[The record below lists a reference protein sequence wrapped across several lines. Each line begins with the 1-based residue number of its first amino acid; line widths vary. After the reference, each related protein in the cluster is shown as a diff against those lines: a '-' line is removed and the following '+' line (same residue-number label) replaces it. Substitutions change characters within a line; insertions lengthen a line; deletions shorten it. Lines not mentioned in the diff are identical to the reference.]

1 MRLRN
6 SCKPARKYI
15 LYFAL
20 AVYVLEQ
27 VLFFSDIFPFSV
39 GTEKVLKLIYVLTI
53 AVVFLL
59 QDYSPKLY
67 LAYGLLG
74 AACVLTRLGS
84 GLMFWVYSVITIL
97 ALRQEDISDVFRFL
111 RWCLTISLLIL
122 TLAFA
127 VKYFQGQRQF
137 VEIDNVGRRRV
148 RLAFVHANTLA
159 IYILNLILLWIW
171 EKYDSIGPKAIAS
184 LLLISLAVYLLTDCR
199 TAFLCEM
206 LLCLMIILAKY
217 GGKAAGLLHFGAK
230 WAAPAAAVF
239 MLACS
244 MMWLAPNRGPFLEKA
259 NHLLSGRVYL
269 SAYAVK
275 HFGFTLLGQSM
286 PLDPVTVSPEWP
298 KPFFTLDCAYSF
310 FCCCIGAIWLILICV
325 SFYKLAKLR
334 DPRVSIFLILWAL
347 YSVSETITLYVFF
360 FSPLL
365 LISILFRPSS
375 AEAALTDQ
383 RQPDEPM

>member
-6 SCKPARKYI
+6 TCQPARKYI

-20 AVYVLEQ
+20 AIYSLEQ
-27 VLFFSDIFPFSV
+27 VLFFSDVFPFGV
-39 GTEKVLKLIYVLTI
+39 GTEKVLKLLYVLAI

-59 QDYSPKLY
+59 QDYSPKMY

-122 TLAFA
+122 ALAFA

-137 VEIDNVGRRRV
+137 VEIDNVGRRRI
-148 RLAFVHANTLA
+148 RLGFLHANSLST
-159 IYILNLILLWIW
+159 YFFNLMLLWVW
-171 EKYDSIGPKAIAS
+171 EKYESIGPRAIGG
-184 LLLISLAVYLLTDCR
+184 LLLTTVAMYLLTDSR

-206 LLCLMIILAKY
+206 LLCLMIVLAKY
-217 GGKAAGLLHFGAK
+217 GGKAAGLLHFGAR

-239 MLACS
+239 MLVCS
-244 MMWLAPNRGPFLEKA
+244 VMWLAPTRSPFVVKVNR
-259 NHLLSGRVYL
+259 LLSGRVYL

-275 HFGFTLLGQSM
+275 HFGFTLFGQSM

-298 KPFFTLDCAYSF
+298 IPFFTLDCAYSF

-334 DPRVSIFLILWAL
+334 NPRISIFLILWAL
-347 YSVSETITLYVFF
+347 YSVSESLTLYVCF

-365 LISILFRPSS
+365 LVSILFRPSS
-375 AEAALTDQ
+375 AEAVLTDQ

>member
-6 SCKPARKYI
+6 ICKPARKYI

-137 VEIDNVGRRRV
+137 IEIDNVGRRRV

-206 LLCLMIILAKY
+206 LLCLMIVLAKY
-217 GGKAAGLLHFGAK
+217 GGKAAGLLHFGAR
-230 WAAPAAAVF
+230 WAVPAAAIF

-244 MMWLAPNRGPFLEKA
+244 MMWLAPNRGPFLEKG

-275 HFGFTLLGQSM
+275 HFGFTLFGQSM

-298 KPFFTLDCAYSF
+298 TPFIALDCVYSV

-334 DPRVSIFLILWAL
+334 DLRISIFLILWAF
-347 YSVSETITLYVFF
+347 YGASETLTLYVIL

-365 LISILFRPSS
+365 LISILFRPSL
-375 AEAALTDQ
+375 AKAALTDQ

>member
-20 AVYVLEQ
+20 ALFSLEQ
-27 VLFFSDIFPFSV
+27 TWFFSDVFPFSDRV
-39 GTEKVLKLIYVLTI
+39 DTALRLIYFLAI

-59 QDYSPKLY
+59 QDYSPKMF
-67 LAYGLLG
+67 LAYALLG

-84 GLMFWVYSVITIL
+84 GLTFWVISVITIL

-137 VEIDNVGRRRV
+137 IEIDNVGRQRV
-148 RLAFVHANTLA
+148 RLGFLHANSLST
-159 IYILNLILLWIW
+159 YFFNLMLLWVW
-171 EKYDSIGPKAIAS
+171 EKYESIGPRAIAG
-184 LLLISLAVYLLTDCR
+184 LLLTTVAMYLLTDSR
-199 TAFLCEM
+199 TAFLCEI
-206 LLCLMIILAKY
+206 LLCLMIVLAKY
-217 GGKAAGLLHFGAK
+217 GGKAAGLLHFGAR

-244 MMWLAPNRGPFLEKA
+244 VMWLAPNRGSFVEKV
-259 NHLLSGRVYL
+259 NRLLSTRVYL

-298 KPFFTLDCAYSF
+298 IPFFTLDCAYSF

-365 LISILFRPSS
+365 LISILFRPSLT
-375 AEAALTDQ
+375 EAVLTDQ

>member
-6 SCKPARKYI
+6 ICKPARKYI

-137 VEIDNVGRRRV
+137 IEIDNVGRRRV

-206 LLCLMIILAKY
+206 LLCLMIVLAKY
-217 GGKAAGLLHFGAK
+217 GGKAAGLLHFGAR
-230 WAAPAAAVF
+230 WAVPAAAIF

-275 HFGFTLLGQSM
+275 HFGFTLFGQSM

-298 KPFFTLDCAYSF
+298 TPFIALDCVYSV

-334 DPRVSIFLILWAL
+334 DLRISIFLILWAF
-347 YSVSETITLYVFF
+347 YGASETLTLYVIL

-365 LISILFRPSS
+365 LVSILFRSSS

>member
-6 SCKPARKYI
+6 ICKPARKYI

-20 AVYVLEQ
+20 AIYVLEQ
-27 VLFFSDIFPFSV
+27 VLSFSDIFPFSV
-39 GTEKVLKLIYVLTI
+39 GTEKVLKLIYVLAI

-74 AACVLTRLGS
+74 TACVLTRLGS

-122 TLAFA
+122 ALAFA

-137 VEIDNVGRRRV
+137 IEIDNVGRQRV
-148 RLAFVHANTLA
+148 RLGFLHANSLST
-159 IYILNLILLWIW
+159 YFFNLMLLWVW
-171 EKYDSIGPKAIAS
+171 EKYESIGPRAIAG
-184 LLLISLAVYLLTDCR
+184 LLLTTVAMYLLTDSR

-206 LLCLMIILAKY
+206 LLCLMIVLAKY
-217 GGKAAGLLHFGAK
+217 GGKAAGLLHFGAR

-244 MMWLAPNRGPFLEKA
+244 VMWLAPTRSPFVVKVNR
-259 NHLLSGRVYL
+259 LLSGRVYL

-275 HFGFTLLGQSM
+275 HFGFTLFGQSM

-298 KPFFTLDCAYSF
+298 IPFFTLDCAYSF
-310 FCCCIGAIWLILICV
+310 FCCCIGAIWLNLICV

-334 DPRVSIFLILWAL
+334 NPRISIFLILWAL
-347 YSVSETITLYVFF
+347 YSVSESLTLYVCF

-365 LISILFRPSS
+365 LISILFRPSL
-375 AEAALTDQ
+375 AKAALTDQ

>member
-1 MRLRN
+1 MNLRN
-6 SCKPARKYI
+6 TCQPARKYI

-20 AVYVLEQ
+20 AIFSLEQ
-27 VLFFSDIFPFSV
+27 VLFFSDVFHFGV
-39 GTEKVLKLIYVLTI
+39 GTEKVLKLLYVLAI

-59 QDYSPKLY
+59 QDYSPKMY

-122 TLAFA
+122 ALAFA

-137 VEIDNVGRRRV
+137 IEIDNVGRRRV
-148 RLAFVHANTLA
+148 RLGFLHANSLST
-159 IYILNLILLWIW
+159 YFFNLMLLWAW
-171 EKYDSIGPKAIAS
+171 EKYESIGPRAIVG
-184 LLLISLAVYLLTDCR
+184 LLITTVAMYLLTDSR

-206 LLCLMIILAKY
+206 LLCLMIVLAKY
-217 GGKAAGLLHFGAK
+217 GGKAAGLLHFGAR

-244 MMWLAPNRGPFLEKA
+244 VMWLAPNRSPFVVKV
-259 NHLLSGRVYL
+259 NRLLSTRVYL

-275 HFGFTLLGQSM
+275 HFGFTLFGQSM

-298 KPFFTLDCAYSF
+298 TPFFTLDCAYSF

-325 SFYKLAKLR
+325 SFYKLGKLR
-334 DPRVSIFLILWAL
+334 DMRISIFLILWAL
-347 YSVSETITLYVFF
+347 YSVSESLTLYVYF

-375 AEAALTDQ
+375 AEAALTDH
-383 RQPDEPM
+383 RQPDEPV

>member
-6 SCKPARKYI
+6 ICKPARKYI

-122 TLAFA
+122 ALAFA

-137 VEIDNVGRRRV
+137 IEIDNVGRRRV
-148 RLAFVHANTLA
+148 RLGFLHANSLST
-159 IYILNLILLWIW
+159 YFFNLMLLWVW
-171 EKYDSIGPKAIAS
+171 EKYESIGPRAIAG
-184 LLLISLAVYLLTDCR
+184 LLLTTVAMYLLTDSR

-206 LLCLMIILAKY
+206 LLCLMIVLAKY
-217 GGKAAGLLHFGAK
+217 GRKAAGLLHFGAK

-244 MMWLAPNRGPFLEKA
+244 VMWLAPNRGSFVEKV
-259 NHLLSGRVYL
+259 NRLLSTRVYL

-298 KPFFTLDCAYSF
+298 IPFFTLDCAYSF

-375 AEAALTDQ
+375 AEAALTD
-383 RQPDEPM
+383 

>member
-6 SCKPARKYI
+6 ICKPARKYI

-244 MMWLAPNRGPFLEKA
+244 MMWLAPNRGSFVEKV
-259 NHLLSGRVYL
+259 NRLLSTRVYL

-275 HFGFTLLGQSM
+275 HFGFTLFGQSM

-298 KPFFTLDCAYSF
+298 IPFFALDCVYSV

-334 DPRVSIFLILWAL
+334 DLRISIFLILWAF
-347 YSVSETITLYVFF
+347 YGASETLTLYVIL

>member
-111 RWCLTISLLIL
+111 RWCLTIFLLIL

-137 VEIDNVGRRRV
+137 IEIDNVGRRRV

-206 LLCLMIILAKY
+206 LLCLMIVLAKY
-217 GGKAAGLLHFGAK
+217 GGKAAGLLHFGAR

-275 HFGFTLLGQSM
+275 HFGFTLFGQSM

-298 KPFFTLDCAYSF
+298 TPFIALDCVYSV

-334 DPRVSIFLILWAL
+334 DLRISIFLILWAF
-347 YSVSETITLYVFF
+347 YGASETLTLYVIL

-365 LISILFRPSS
+365 LVSILLRPSS

>member
-6 SCKPARKYI
+6 ICKPARKYI

-39 GTEKVLKLIYVLTI
+39 GAEKVLKLIYFLAI
-53 AVVFLL
+53 ALVFLL
-59 QDYSPKLY
+59 QDYSPKIF
-67 LAYGLLG
+67 LAYALLG

-122 TLAFA
+122 ALAFA

-137 VEIDNVGRRRV
+137 IEIDNVGRRRV

-159 IYILNLILLWIW
+159 IYILNLMLLWIW

-217 GGKAAGLLHFGAK
+217 GGKAAGLLHFGAR

-275 HFGFTLLGQSM
+275 HFGFTLFGQSM

-298 KPFFTLDCAYSF
+298 IPFFALDCVYSV

-334 DPRVSIFLILWAL
+334 DLRISIFLILWAF
-347 YSVSETITLYVFF
+347 YGASETLTLYVIL

-365 LISILFRPSS
+365 LVSVLFRPSS

>member
-6 SCKPARKYI
+6 ICKPARKYI

-137 VEIDNVGRRRV
+137 IEIDNVGRRRV

-199 TAFLCEM
+199 TAFLCEI

-217 GGKAAGLLHFGAK
+217 GGKAAGLLHFGAR
-230 WAAPAAAVF
+230 WAVPAAAVF

-275 HFGFTLLGQSM
+275 HFGFTLFGQSM

-298 KPFFTLDCAYSF
+298 TPFIALDCVYSV

-334 DPRVSIFLILWAL
+334 DLRISIFLILWAF
-347 YSVSETITLYVFF
+347 YGASETLTLYVIL

-365 LISILFRPSS
+365 LVSILFRPSS

-383 RQPDEPM
+383 RQLGEPV

>member
-6 SCKPARKYI
+6 ICKPARKYI

-217 GGKAAGLLHFGAK
+217 GGKAAGLLHFGAR

-244 MMWLAPNRGPFLEKA
+244 MMWLAPNRGSFVEKV
-259 NHLLSGRVYL
+259 NRLLSTRVYL

-275 HFGFTLLGQSM
+275 HFGFTLFGQSM

-298 KPFFTLDCAYSF
+298 IPFFALDCVYSV

-334 DPRVSIFLILWAL
+334 DLRISIFLILWAF
-347 YSVSETITLYVFF
+347 YGASETLTLYVIL

-365 LISILFRPSS
+365 LISILFRPSL

-383 RQPDEPM
+383 RQPDEQM

>member
-6 SCKPARKYI
+6 ICKPARKYI

-20 AVYVLEQ
+20 AIYVLEQ
-27 VLFFSDIFPFSV
+27 VLSFSDIFPFSV
-39 GTEKVLKLIYVLTI
+39 GTEKVLKLIYVLAI

-74 AACVLTRLGS
+74 TACVLTRLGS

-122 TLAFA
+122 ALAFA

-137 VEIDNVGRRRV
+137 IEIDNVGRRRV
-148 RLAFVHANTLA
+148 RLGFLHANSLST
-159 IYILNLILLWIW
+159 YFFNLMLLWVW
-171 EKYDSIGPKAIAS
+171 EKYESIGPRAIAG
-184 LLLISLAVYLLTDCR
+184 LLLTTVAMYLLTDSR

-206 LLCLMIILAKY
+206 LLCLMIVLAKY
-217 GGKAAGLLHFGAK
+217 GGKATGLLHFGAR

-244 MMWLAPNRGPFLEKA
+244 VMWLAPTRSPFAVKVNR
-259 NHLLSGRVYL
+259 LLSGRVYL

-275 HFGFTLLGQSM
+275 HFGFTLFGQSM

-298 KPFFTLDCAYSF
+298 IPFFTLDCAYSF

-347 YSVSETITLYVFF
+347 YSVSESLTLYVCF

-365 LISILFRPSS
+365 LISILFRPSL

>member
-6 SCKPARKYI
+6 ICKPARKYI

-39 GTEKVLKLIYVLTI
+39 GAEKVLKLIYFLAI
-53 AVVFLL
+53 ALVFLL
-59 QDYSPKLY
+59 QDYSPKIF
-67 LAYGLLG
+67 LAYALLG

-122 TLAFA
+122 ALAFA

-137 VEIDNVGRRRV
+137 IEIDNVGRRRV

-184 LLLISLAVYLLTDCR
+184 LLLISLVVYLLTDCR
-199 TAFLCEM
+199 TAFLCEI
-206 LLCLMIILAKY
+206 LLCLMIVLAKY
-217 GGKAAGLLHFGAK
+217 GGKAAGLLHFGAR

-275 HFGFTLLGQSM
+275 HFGFTLFGQSM

-298 KPFFTLDCAYSF
+298 IPFFALDCVYSV

-334 DPRVSIFLILWAL
+334 DLRISIFLILWAF
-347 YSVSETITLYVFF
+347 YGASETLTLYVIL

-365 LISILFRPSS
+365 LVSVLFRPSS

>member
-74 AACVLTRLGS
+74 AACVLMRLGS

-137 VEIDNVGRRRV
+137 IEIDNVGRRRV

-217 GGKAAGLLHFGAK
+217 GGKAAGLLHFGAR

-275 HFGFTLLGQSM
+275 HFGFTLFGQSM

-298 KPFFTLDCAYSF
+298 TPFIALDCVYSV

-334 DPRVSIFLILWAL
+334 DLRISIFLILWAF
-347 YSVSETITLYVFF
+347 YGASETLTLYVIL

>member
-6 SCKPARKYI
+6 ICKPARKYI

-137 VEIDNVGRRRV
+137 IEIDNVGRRRV

-206 LLCLMIILAKY
+206 LLCLMIVLAKY
-217 GGKAAGLLHFGAK
+217 GGKAAGLLHFGAR

-275 HFGFTLLGQSM
+275 HFGFTLFGQSM

-298 KPFFTLDCAYSF
+298 TPFIALDCVYSV

-334 DPRVSIFLILWAL
+334 DLRISIFLILWAF
-347 YSVSETITLYVFF
+347 YGASETLTLYVIL

>member
-6 SCKPARKYI
+6 TCQPARKYI

-20 AVYVLEQ
+20 AIYSLEQ
-27 VLFFSDIFPFSV
+27 VLFFSDVFPFGV
-39 GTEKVLKLIYVLTI
+39 GTEKVLKLLYVLAI

-59 QDYSPKLY
+59 QDYSPKMY

-137 VEIDNVGRRRV
+137 IEIDNVGRRRV
-148 RLAFVHANTLA
+148 RLAFVHANTLS
-159 IYILNLILLWIW
+159 IYILNLMLLWIW
-171 EKYDSIGPKAIAS
+171 EKYDSIGPRAIAG
-184 LLLISLAVYLLTDCR
+184 LLLTSVAVYLLTDCR

-206 LLCLMIILAKY
+206 LLCLMIVLAKY
-217 GGKAAGLLHFGAK
+217 GGKAAGLLHFGAR

-239 MLACS
+239 MLVCS
-244 MMWLAPNRGPFLEKA
+244 VMWLAPTRSPFVEKVNR
-259 NHLLSGRVYL
+259 LLSGRVYL
-269 SAYAVK
+269 SAYAVS
-275 HFGFTLLGQSM
+275 HFGFTLFGQSM
-286 PLDPVTVSPEWP
+286 PLDPVTVSPDWP
-298 KPFFTLDCAYSF
+298 TPFIALDCVYSF

-325 SFYKLAKLR
+325 SFYKLGKLR
-334 DPRVSIFLILWAL
+334 DLRISIFLIVWAF
-347 YSVSETITLYVFF
+347 YGASETLTLYVIL

-375 AEAALTDQ
+375 PEAGLTDQ
-383 RQPDEPM
+383 RQPDELA

>member
-1 MRLRN
+1 MNLRN
-6 SCKPARKYI
+6 TCQPARKYI

-20 AVYVLEQ
+20 AIFSLEQ
-27 VLFFSDIFPFSV
+27 VLFFSDVFPFGV
-39 GTEKVLKLIYVLTI
+39 GTEKVLKLLYVLAI

-59 QDYSPKLY
+59 QDYSPKMY

-122 TLAFA
+122 ALAFA

-137 VEIDNVGRRRV
+137 IEIDNVGRRRV
-148 RLAFVHANTLA
+148 RLGFLHANSLST
-159 IYILNLILLWIW
+159 YFFNLMLLWAW
-171 EKYDSIGPKAIAS
+171 EKYESIGSRAIVG
-184 LLLISLAVYLLTDCR
+184 LLITTVAMYLLTDSR

-206 LLCLMIILAKY
+206 LLCLMIVLAKY
-217 GGKAAGLLHFGAK
+217 GGKAAGLLHFGAR

-244 MMWLAPNRGPFLEKA
+244 VMWLAPTRSPFVVKVNR
-259 NHLLSGRVYL
+259 LLSGRVYL

-275 HFGFTLLGQSM
+275 HFGFTLFGQSM

-298 KPFFTLDCAYSF
+298 IPFFTLDCAYSV

-334 DPRVSIFLILWAL
+334 NPRISIFLILWAL
-347 YSVSETITLYVFF
+347 YSVSESLTLYVCF

-365 LISILFRPSS
+365 LISILFRPSL

>member
-6 SCKPARKYI
+6 ICKPARKYI

-137 VEIDNVGRRRV
+137 IEIDNVGRRRV
-148 RLAFVHANTLA
+148 RLAFVHANILS
-159 IYILNLILLWIW
+159 IYILNLMLLWIW
-171 EKYDSIGPKAIAS
+171 EKYDSIGPRAIAG
-184 LLLISLAVYLLTDCR
+184 LLLTSVAVYLLTDCR
-199 TAFLCEM
+199 TAFLCEI

-217 GGKAAGLLHFGAK
+217 GGKAAGLLHFGAR
-230 WAAPAAAVF
+230 WAAPAAAAF

-244 MMWLAPNRGPFLEKA
+244 MMWLAPNRGSFVEKV
-259 NHLLSGRVYL
+259 NRLLSTRVYL

-275 HFGFTLLGQSM
+275 HFGFTLFGQSM

-298 KPFFTLDCAYSF
+298 NPFFTLDCAYSF

-334 DPRVSIFLILWAL
+334 NPRISIFLIVWAF
-347 YSVSETITLYVFF
+347 YGASETLTLYVIL

-365 LISILFRPSS
+365 LISILFQPSS

-383 RQPDEPM
+383 RQPDEPV

>member
-1 MRLRN
+1 M
-6 SCKPARKYI
+6 
-15 LYFAL
+15 
-20 AVYVLEQ
+20 
-27 VLFFSDIFPFSV
+27 
-39 GTEKVLKLIYVLTI
+39 
-53 AVVFLL
+53 
-59 QDYSPKLY
+59 
-67 LAYGLLG
+67 
-74 AACVLTRLGS
+74 
-84 GLMFWVYSVITIL
+84 
-97 ALRQEDISDVFRFL
+97 
-111 RWCLTISLLIL
+111 
-122 TLAFA
+122 
-127 VKYFQGQRQF
+127 
-137 VEIDNVGRRRV
+137 GRRRV

-171 EKYDSIGPKAIAS
+171 EKYDSIGPRAIAG
-184 LLLISLAVYLLTDCR
+184 LLLTSVAVYLLTDCR

-206 LLCLMIILAKY
+206 LLCLMIVLAKY
-217 GGKAAGLLHFGAK
+217 GGKAAGLLHFGAR

-244 MMWLAPNRGPFLEKA
+244 VMWLAPNRGPFLEKA

-275 HFGFTLLGQSM
+275 HFGFTLFGQSM

-298 KPFFTLDCAYSF
+298 NPFFTLDCAYSF

-334 DPRVSIFLILWAL
+334 NPRISIFLILWAL
-347 YSVSETITLYVFF
+347 YSVSESLTLYVCF

-365 LISILFRPSS
+365 LVSILFRSSS

-383 RQPDEPM
+383 RQPDEPA

>member
-6 SCKPARKYI
+6 ICKPARKYI

-122 TLAFA
+122 ALAFA

-137 VEIDNVGRRRV
+137 IEIDNVGRRRV

-206 LLCLMIILAKY
+206 LLCLMIVLAKY
-217 GGKAAGLLHFGAK
+217 GGKAAELLHFGAR
-230 WAAPAAAVF
+230 WAVPAAAIF

-275 HFGFTLLGQSM
+275 HFGFTLFGQSM

-298 KPFFTLDCAYSF
+298 TPFIALDCVYSV

-334 DPRVSIFLILWAL
+334 DLRISIFLILWAF
-347 YSVSETITLYVFF
+347 YGASETLTLYVIL

-365 LISILFRPSS
+365 LVSILFRPSS

>member
-6 SCKPARKYI
+6 ICKPARKYI

-137 VEIDNVGRRRV
+137 IEIDNVGRRRV
-148 RLAFVHANTLA
+148 RLGFLHANSLST
-159 IYILNLILLWIW
+159 YFFNLMLLWVW
-171 EKYDSIGPKAIAS
+171 EKYESIGPRAIAG
-184 LLLISLAVYLLTDCR
+184 LLLTTVAMYLLTDCR

-244 MMWLAPNRGPFLEKA
+244 VLWLAPNRGSFVEKV
-259 NHLLSGRVYL
+259 NRLLSTRVYL

-275 HFGFTLLGQSM
+275 HFGFTLFGQSM
-286 PLDPVTVSPEWP
+286 PLDPVTVSPQWP
-298 KPFFTLDCAYSF
+298 IPFFALDCVYSV
-310 FCCCIGAIWLILICV
+310 FCCCFGAIWLVLICV
-325 SFYKLAKLR
+325 SFYGLARLR

-383 RQPDEPM
+383 GQPDEPI

>member
-6 SCKPARKYI
+6 ICKPARKYI

-137 VEIDNVGRRRV
+137 IEIDNVGRQRV
-148 RLAFVHANTLA
+148 RLGFLHANSLST
-159 IYILNLILLWIW
+159 YFFNLMLLWVW
-171 EKYDSIGPKAIAS
+171 EKYESIGPRAIAG
-184 LLLISLAVYLLTDCR
+184 LLLTTVAMYLLTDSR

-206 LLCLMIILAKY
+206 LLCLMIVLAKY
-217 GGKAAGLLHFGAK
+217 GRKAAGLLHFGAK

-244 MMWLAPNRGPFLEKA
+244 VMWLAPNRGSFVEKV
-259 NHLLSGRVYL
+259 NRLLSTRVYL

-275 HFGFTLLGQSM
+275 HFGCTLLGQSM

-298 KPFFTLDCAYSF
+298 IPFFTLDCAYSF

-375 AEAALTDQ
+375 AEAALTD
-383 RQPDEPM
+383 

>member
-6 SCKPARKYI
+6 ICKPARKYI

-217 GGKAAGLLHFGAK
+217 GGKAAGLLHFGAR

-244 MMWLAPNRGPFLEKA
+244 VMWMTPNRGPFLEKA
-259 NHLLSGRVYL
+259 NRLLSGRVYL

-275 HFGFTLLGQSM
+275 HFGFTLFGQSM

-298 KPFFTLDCAYSF
+298 IPFFALDCVYSV

-334 DPRVSIFLILWAL
+334 DLRISIFLILWAF
-347 YSVSETITLYVFF
+347 YGASETLTLYVIL

>member
-6 SCKPARKYI
+6 TCQPARKYI

-20 AVYVLEQ
+20 AIYSLEQ
-27 VLFFSDIFPFSV
+27 VLFFPDVFPFGV
-39 GTEKVLKLIYVLTI
+39 GTEKVLKLLYVLAI

-59 QDYSPKLY
+59 QDYSPKMY

-122 TLAFA
+122 ALAFA
-127 VKYFQGQRQF
+127 AKYFQGQRQF

-148 RLAFVHANTLA
+148 RLGFLHANSLST
-159 IYILNLILLWIW
+159 YFFNLMLLWVW
-171 EKYDSIGPKAIAS
+171 EKYESIGPRAIGG
-184 LLLISLAVYLLTDCR
+184 LLLTTVAMYLLTDSR

-206 LLCLMIILAKY
+206 LLCLMIVLAKY
-217 GGKAAGLLHFGAK
+217 GGKAAGLLHFGAR

-244 MMWLAPNRGPFLEKA
+244 VLWLAPNRSPFVVKV
-259 NHLLSGRVYL
+259 NRLLSTRVYL

-275 HFGFTLLGQSM
+275 HFGFTLFGQSM

-298 KPFFTLDCAYSF
+298 TPFFTLDCAYSF

-325 SFYKLAKLR
+325 SFHKLAKRRDLR
-334 DPRVSIFLILWAL
+334 ISIFLILWAL
-347 YSVSETITLYVFF
+347 YSVSESLTLYVYF

-375 AEAALTDQ
+375 PEAGLTDQ
-383 RQPDEPM
+383 RQPGEPV

>member
-6 SCKPARKYI
+6 TCQPARKYI

-20 AVYVLEQ
+20 AIYSLEQ
-27 VLFFSDIFPFSV
+27 VLFFSDVFPFGV
-39 GTEKVLKLIYVLTI
+39 GTEKVLKLLYVLAI

-59 QDYSPKLY
+59 QDYSPKMY

-122 TLAFA
+122 ALAFA
-127 VKYFQGQRQF
+127 AKYFQGQRQF

-148 RLAFVHANTLA
+148 RLAFVHANTLS
-159 IYILNLILLWIW
+159 IYILNLMLLWIW
-171 EKYDSIGPKAIAS
+171 EKYDSIGPRAIAG
-184 LLLISLAVYLLTDCR
+184 LLLTSVAVYLLTDCR

-206 LLCLMIILAKY
+206 LLCLMIVLAKY
-217 GGKAAGLLHFGAK
+217 GGKAAGLLHFGAR

-244 MMWLAPNRGPFLEKA
+244 VMWLAPNRGPFLEKA

-275 HFGFTLLGQSM
+275 HFGFTLFGQSM

-298 KPFFTLDCAYSF
+298 NPFFTLDCAYSF

-334 DPRVSIFLILWAL
+334 NPRISIFLILWAL
-347 YSVSETITLYVFF
+347 YSVSESLTLYVCF

-365 LISILFRPSS
+365 LVSILFRSSS

>member
-6 SCKPARKYI
+6 ICKPARKYI

-20 AVYVLEQ
+20 AIYVLEQ
-27 VLFFSDIFPFSV
+27 VLSFSDIFPFSV
-39 GTEKVLKLIYVLTI
+39 GTEKVLKLIYVLAI

-74 AACVLTRLGS
+74 TACVLTRLGS

-122 TLAFA
+122 ALAFA

-137 VEIDNVGRRRV
+137 IEIDNVGRRRV
-148 RLAFVHANTLA
+148 RLGFLHANSLA
-159 IYILNLILLWIW
+159 TYFFNLMLLWVW
-171 EKYDSIGPKAIAS
+171 EKYESIGPRAIAG
-184 LLLISLAVYLLTDCR
+184 LLLTTVAMYLLTDSR

-206 LLCLMIILAKY
+206 LLCLMIVLAKY
-217 GGKAAGLLHFGAK
+217 GGKAAGLLHFGAR

-244 MMWLAPNRGPFLEKA
+244 VMWLAPTRSPFVVKVNR
-259 NHLLSGRVYL
+259 LLSGRVYL

-275 HFGFTLLGQSM
+275 HFGFTLFGQSM

-298 KPFFTLDCAYSF
+298 IPFFTLDCAYSF

-334 DPRVSIFLILWAL
+334 NPRISIFLILWAL
-347 YSVSETITLYVFF
+347 YSVSESLTLYVCF

-365 LISILFRPSS
+365 LISILFRPSL

>member
-6 SCKPARKYI
+6 ICKPARKYI

-137 VEIDNVGRRRV
+137 IEIDNVGRRRV

-206 LLCLMIILAKY
+206 LLCLMIVLAKY
-217 GGKAAGLLHFGAK
+217 GGKAAGLLHFGAR

-244 MMWLAPNRGPFLEKA
+244 VMWLAPNRGPFLEKA

-275 HFGFTLLGQSM
+275 HFGFTLFGQSM

-298 KPFFTLDCAYSF
+298 TPFIALDCVYSV

-334 DPRVSIFLILWAL
+334 DLRISIFLILWAF
-347 YSVSETITLYVFF
+347 YGASETLTLYVIL

-365 LISILFRPSS
+365 LISILFRPSLT
-375 AEAALTDQ
+375 EAVLTDQ

>member
-137 VEIDNVGRRRV
+137 IEIDNVGRRRV

-206 LLCLMIILAKY
+206 LLCLMIVLAKY
-217 GGKAAGLLHFGAK
+217 GGKAAGLLRFGAR

-244 MMWLAPNRGPFLEKA
+244 VMWLAPNRGSFVEKV
-259 NHLLSGRVYL
+259 NRLLSTRVYL

-298 KPFFTLDCAYSF
+298 IPFFTLDCAYSF

>member
-1 MRLRN
+1 MRFRN
-6 SCKPARKYI
+6 ICKPARKYS

-39 GTEKVLKLIYVLTI
+39 GTEKVLKLIYVLRI

-122 TLAFA
+122 ALAFA

-137 VEIDNVGRRRV
+137 IEIDNVGRRRV
-148 RLAFVHANTLA
+148 RLGFLHPNSLST
-159 IYILNLILLWIW
+159 YFFNLMLLWVW
-171 EKYDSIGPKAIAS
+171 EKYESIGPRAIAG
-184 LLLISLAVYLLTDCR
+184 LLLTTVAMYLLTDSR

-206 LLCLMIILAKY
+206 LLCLMIVLAKY
-217 GGKAAGLLHFGAK
+217 GRKAAGLLHFGAK

-244 MMWLAPNRGPFLEKA
+244 VMWLAPNRGSFVEKV
-259 NHLLSGRVYL
+259 NRLLSTRVYL

-275 HFGFTLLGQSM
+275 HFGFTLFGQSM

-298 KPFFTLDCAYSF
+298 TPFIALDCVYSV

>member
-6 SCKPARKYI
+6 ICKPARKYI

-20 AVYVLEQ
+20 AIYVLEQ
-27 VLFFSDIFPFSV
+27 VLSFSDIFPFSV
-39 GTEKVLKLIYVLTI
+39 GTEKVLKLIYVLAI

-122 TLAFA
+122 ALAFA

-137 VEIDNVGRRRV
+137 IEIDNVGRRRV
-148 RLAFVHANTLA
+148 RLGFLHANSLA
-159 IYILNLILLWIW
+159 TYFFNLMLLWVW
-171 EKYDSIGPKAIAS
+171 EKYESIGPRAIAG
-184 LLLISLAVYLLTDCR
+184 LLLTTVAMYLLTDSR

-206 LLCLMIILAKY
+206 LLCLMIVLAKY
-217 GGKAAGLLHFGAK
+217 GGKAAGLLHFGAR

-244 MMWLAPNRGPFLEKA
+244 VMWLAPTRSPFAVKVNR
-259 NHLLSGRVYL
+259 LLSGRVYL

-275 HFGFTLLGQSM
+275 HFGFTLFGQSM

-298 KPFFTLDCAYSF
+298 IPFFTLDCAYSV

-334 DPRVSIFLILWAL
+334 NPRISIFLILWAL
-347 YSVSETITLYVFF
+347 YSVSESLTLYVCF

-365 LISILFRPSS
+365 LISILFRPSL
-375 AEAALTDQ
+375 AKAALTDQ

>member
-6 SCKPARKYI
+6 ICKPARKYI

-39 GTEKVLKLIYVLTI
+39 GTEKVFKLIYVLTI

-122 TLAFA
+122 ALAFA

-137 VEIDNVGRRRV
+137 IEIDNVGRRRV

-217 GGKAAGLLHFGAK
+217 GGKAAGLLHFGAR

-275 HFGFTLLGQSM
+275 HFGFTLFGQSM

-298 KPFFTLDCAYSF
+298 TPFIALDCVYSV

-334 DPRVSIFLILWAL
+334 DLRISIFLILWAF
-347 YSVSETITLYVFF
+347 YGASETLTLYVIL

-365 LISILFRPSS
+365 LVSILFRPSS

>member
-137 VEIDNVGRRRV
+137 IEIDNVGRQRV
-148 RLAFVHANTLA
+148 RLGFLHANSLST
-159 IYILNLILLWIW
+159 YFFNLMLLWVW
-171 EKYDSIGPKAIAS
+171 EKYESIGPRAIAG
-184 LLLISLAVYLLTDCR
+184 LLLTTVAMYLLTDSR
-199 TAFLCEM
+199 TAFLCEI
-206 LLCLMIILAKY
+206 LLCLMIVLAKY
-217 GGKAAGLLHFGAK
+217 GGKAAGLLHFGAR

-244 MMWLAPNRGPFLEKA
+244 VMWLAPNRGSFVEKV
-259 NHLLSGRVYL
+259 NRLLSTRVYL

-275 HFGFTLLGQSM
+275 HFGCTLLGQSM

-365 LISILFRPSS
+365 LISILFRPSLT
-375 AEAALTDQ
+375 EAVLTDQ

>member
-6 SCKPARKYI
+6 ICKPARKYI

-20 AVYVLEQ
+20 AIYVLEQ
-27 VLFFSDIFPFSV
+27 VLSFSDIFPFSV

-59 QDYSPKLY
+59 QDYSPKIF
-67 LAYGLLG
+67 LAYALLG

-122 TLAFA
+122 ALAFA

-137 VEIDNVGRRRV
+137 IEIDNVGRRRV
-148 RLAFVHANTLA
+148 RLGFLHANSLST
-159 IYILNLILLWIW
+159 YFFNLMLLWVW
-171 EKYDSIGPKAIAS
+171 EKYESIGPRAIAG
-184 LLLISLAVYLLTDCR
+184 LLLTTVAMYLLTDSR

-206 LLCLMIILAKY
+206 LLCLMIVLAKY
-217 GGKAAGLLHFGAK
+217 GGKAAGLLHFGTR

-244 MMWLAPNRGPFLEKA
+244 VMWLAPTRSPFVVKVNR
-259 NHLLSGRVYL
+259 LLSGRVYL

-275 HFGFTLLGQSM
+275 HFGFTLFGQSM
-286 PLDPVTVSPEWP
+286 PLDPITVSPQWP
-298 KPFFTLDCAYSF
+298 IPFFTLDCAYSF

-325 SFYKLAKLR
+325 GFYKLAKLR
-334 DPRVSIFLILWAL
+334 NPRISIFLILWAL
-347 YSVSETITLYVFF
+347 YSVSESLTLYVCF

-365 LISILFRPSS
+365 LVSILFRPSS

>member
-20 AVYVLEQ
+20 ALFSLEQ
-27 VLFFSDIFPFSV
+27 TWFFSDVFPFSDRV
-39 GTEKVLKLIYVLTI
+39 DTALRLIYFLAI

-59 QDYSPKLY
+59 QDYSPKMF
-67 LAYGLLG
+67 LAYALLG

-84 GLMFWVYSVITIL
+84 GLTFWVISVITIL

-137 VEIDNVGRRRV
+137 IEIDNVGRQRV
-148 RLAFVHANTLA
+148 RLGFLHANSLST
-159 IYILNLILLWIW
+159 YFFNLMLLWVW
-171 EKYDSIGPKAIAS
+171 EKYESIGPRAIAG
-184 LLLISLAVYLLTDCR
+184 LLLTTVAMYLLTDSR

-206 LLCLMIILAKY
+206 LLCLMIVLAKY
-217 GGKAAGLLHFGAK
+217 GRKAAGLLHFGAK

-244 MMWLAPNRGPFLEKA
+244 VMWLAPNRGSFVEKV
-259 NHLLSGRVYL
+259 NRLLSTRVYL

-298 KPFFTLDCAYSF
+298 IPFFTLDCAYSF

-383 RQPDEPM
+383 RQPDESM

>member
-6 SCKPARKYI
+6 TCQPARKYI

-20 AVYVLEQ
+20 AIYSLEQ
-27 VLFFSDIFPFSV
+27 VLFFSDVFPFGV
-39 GTEKVLKLIYVLTI
+39 GTEKVLKLLYVLAI

-59 QDYSPKLY
+59 QDYSPKMY

-122 TLAFA
+122 ALAFA

-137 VEIDNVGRRRV
+137 IEIDNVGRRRV

-206 LLCLMIILAKY
+206 LLCLMIVLAKY
-217 GGKAAGLLHFGAK
+217 GGKAAGLLHFGAR

-244 MMWLAPNRGPFLEKA
+244 VMWLAPNRGPFLEKA

-275 HFGFTLLGQSM
+275 HFGFTLFGQSM

-298 KPFFTLDCAYSF
+298 TPFIALDCVYSV

-334 DPRVSIFLILWAL
+334 DLRISIFLILWAF
-347 YSVSETITLYVFF
+347 YGASETLTLYVIL

-365 LISILFRPSS
+365 LISILFRPSLT
-375 AEAALTDQ
+375 EAVLTDQ

>member
-6 SCKPARKYI
+6 ICKPARKYI

-111 RWCLTISLLIL
+111 RRCLTISLLIL

-137 VEIDNVGRRRV
+137 IEIDNVGRRRV

-206 LLCLMIILAKY
+206 LLCLMIVLAKY
-217 GGKAAGLLHFGAK
+217 GGKAAGLLHFGAR

-275 HFGFTLLGQSM
+275 HFGFTLFGQSM

-298 KPFFTLDCAYSF
+298 TPFIALDCVYSV

-334 DPRVSIFLILWAL
+334 DLRISIFLILWAF
-347 YSVSETITLYVFF
+347 YGASETLTLYVIL

-383 RQPDEPM
+383 KQPDEPM

>member
-6 SCKPARKYI
+6 ICKPARKYI

-20 AVYVLEQ
+20 AIYVLEQ

-122 TLAFA
+122 ALAFA

-137 VEIDNVGRRRV
+137 IEIDNVGRRRV

-159 IYILNLILLWIW
+159 IYILNLMLLWIW

-217 GGKAAGLLHFGAK
+217 GGKAAGLLHFGAR

-244 MMWLAPNRGPFLEKA
+244 VMWLAPNRDPFLEKA

-275 HFGFTLLGQSM
+275 HFGFTLFGQSM

-298 KPFFTLDCAYSF
+298 IPFFALDCVYSV

-334 DPRVSIFLILWAL
+334 DLRISIFLILWAF
-347 YSVSETITLYVFF
+347 YGASETLTLYVIL

-365 LISILFRPSS
+365 LVSILFRPSS

>member
-6 SCKPARKYI
+6 ICKPARKYI

-27 VLFFSDIFPFSV
+27 VLSFSDIFPFSV
-39 GTEKVLKLIYVLTI
+39 GTEKVLKLIYVLAI

-74 AACVLTRLGS
+74 TACVLTRLGS

-122 TLAFA
+122 ALAFA

-137 VEIDNVGRRRV
+137 IEIDNVGRQRV
-148 RLAFVHANTLA
+148 RLGFLHANSLST
-159 IYILNLILLWIW
+159 YFFNLMLLWVW
-171 EKYDSIGPKAIAS
+171 EKYESIGPRAIAG
-184 LLLISLAVYLLTDCR
+184 LLLTTVAMYLLTDSR

-206 LLCLMIILAKY
+206 LLCLMIVLAKY
-217 GGKAAGLLHFGAK
+217 GGKAAGLLHFGAR

-244 MMWLAPNRGPFLEKA
+244 VMWLAPTRSPFVVKVNR
-259 NHLLSGRVYL
+259 LLSGRVYL

-275 HFGFTLLGQSM
+275 HFGFTLFGQSM

-298 KPFFTLDCAYSF
+298 IPFFTLDCAYSF

-334 DPRVSIFLILWAL
+334 NPRISIFLILWAL
-347 YSVSETITLYVFF
+347 YSVSESLTLCVCF

-365 LISILFRPSS
+365 LISILFRPSL